1 MAIASAVQRGHYVY
15 VYNEKGRQLA
25 SLTAGSGPEDG
36 LKGYTGS
43 SVSVRRGSYIYT
55 FDEKGRQ
62 LMTKPAR

>member
-15 VYNEKGRQLA
+15 VYDEKGRQLA